1 MKNKALINLI
11 ASMAIFGTIGL
22 AVVNIPLPRGF
33 IAMIRGGGGAL
44 ALLLILLLSG
54 KRLSFPKIKEN
65 IILLVASGVLIGVNW
80 ILLFESYSFT
90 SVSVATLSYYM
101 APVIV
106 MIISVTA
113 LGEKLSVKSL
123 ICIFTAL
130 LGMLLVSGVLNG
142 GIEDKREIV
151 GILLALGAALCYAL
165 VTVLNKKMK
174 DIPAYD
180 TSIIQL
186 GSAFVAIAPYSLI
199 SEDVWHIDWSAK
211 TAILLVV
218 VVLVHTGLAYAL
230 FFSSVKSLKG
240 QTVAVFSYI
249 DPCLS
254 VLLSILF
261 LGDEPTAELIIG
273 AVLIIGALIVAEIK
287 MPKRSNNK

>member
-142 GIEDKREIV
+142 EIEDKREIV

-199 SEDVWHIDWSAK
+199 STLTTTS
-211 TAILLVV
+211 
-218 VVLVHTGLAYAL
+218 GL
-230 FFSSVKSLKG
+230 
-240 QTVAVFSYI
+240 
-249 DPCLS
+249 
-254 VLLSILF
+254 
-261 LGDEPTAELIIG
+261 
-273 AVLIIGALIVAEIK
+273 
-287 MPKRSNNK
+287 